1 MSVPMPAERATNGG
15 LARVHTEFPD
25 LDGIERFI

>member
-1 MSVPMPAERATNGG
+1 MPAERATNGR

-25 LDGIERFI
+25 LDGIELAII